1 MAIRFGLGERSISDA
16 CFSVSSARTWFL
28 FGDLVGRC
36 GIMRHIDVLT
46 CRINTLEWL
55 FSSEL
60 GDRAVIFSFFL
71 FFCIALV
78 PMADYDG
85 AFARNYAVL
94 GRWLRESLAA

>member
-1 MAIRFGLGERSISDA
+1 MAIGIGFGERSISDA

-60 GDRAVIFSFFL
+60 GDRAF
-71 FFCIALV
+71 FFCI
-78 PMADYDG
+78 Y
-85 AFARNYAVL
+85 RS
-94 GRWLRESLAA
+94 RESAIFSHLDWG

>member
-1 MAIRFGLGERSISDA
+1 MAIGIGFGERSISDA

-46 CRINTLEWL
+46 CRIDTIEWL

-60 GDRAVIFSFFL
+60 GGRAVVFF
-71 FFCIALV
+71 FFGIALV

-85 AFARNYAVL
+85 AFGRNDAVL

>member
-46 CRINTLEWL
+46 CRIDTIEWL

-60 GDRAVIFSFFL
+60 GGRAVVFFFFL
-71 FFCIALV
+71 VLLLCRWQTMTV
-78 PMADYDG
+78 PSEGMMLFSDG
-85 AFARNYAVL
+85 GCVSR
-94 GRWLRESLAA
+94 

>member
-46 CRINTLEWL
+46 CRIDTIEWL

-60 GDRAVIFSFFL
+60 GGRAVVFFFFL
-71 FFCIALV
+71 VLLLCRWQTMTV
-78 PMADYDG
+78 PSQGMMP
-85 AFARNYAVL
+85 F
-94 GRWLRESLAA
+94 

>member
-1 MAIRFGLGERSISDA
+1 MAIGIGFGERSISDA

-60 GDRAVIFSFFL
+60 GGRAVVF

-85 AFARNYAVL
+85 AFARNDAVL